1 MAKDNPA
8 YLRAKV
14 PERNLLYVGENFDL
28 TFPKNILA
36 MADISPGDMIY
47 ITEMSETSFSVT
59 KYRPNRV

>member
-1 MAKDNPA
+1 MAKGNPV

-36 MADISPGDMIY
+36 MVDIDPGDRIY
-47 ITEMSETSFSVT
+47 IAEESEKSFSLQ
-59 KYRPNRV
+59 KYRPTRD